1 MMINPLKI
9 ALMISLPLSVSANEK
24 FGGIYLDES
33 VPSEHSQLLK
43 KDLTYLFT
51 NKSELVDSEFQTM
64 AELSKVD
71 GPHMYNWIFNRT
83 KFIVGEDYSFSGRNL
98 VKKKGYVFPSTPV
111 PPSVANR
118 MQSYAGTII
127 MSNSGAELYLTGK
140 LEKVLKGLRLDRQ
153 DVFATSPRVGILQIG
168 EGLFAERF
176 LINKDKES
184 EANKIKRL
192 GTIFHESRHSD
203 GNSEHIGFIHNDCP
217 PGHLLSGLAACENY
231 ANGSYS
237 LEAVALK
244 NLLLNCTSCS
254 VEDNTKLTAS
264 IADALSRVV
273 LRSHVKTEAQ
283 LLEEMKIYKT
293 VIDFYEGYIKNY
305 PTAGAIYIPEQAK
318 IKAKYKE
325 CEDQLKELHTPMVA
339 KKMDAKPEGTFT
351 ETSVEESSRLMN
363 SSLTK

>member
-1 MMINPLKI
+1 MMKTIKL
-9 ALMISLPLSVSANEK
+9 ALIFALPISVHANEK
-24 FGGIYLDES
+24 FGGIYLDS
-33 VPSEHSQLLK
+33 SIPSEHVQLLK
-43 KDLTYLFT
+43 SDFTYLYN
-51 NKSELVDSEFQTM
+51 NKSELVDSEFQSM

-71 GPHMYNWIFNRT
+71 GAHMYNWIFNRA
-83 KFIVGEDYSFSGRNL
+83 KFIVGEDYSFTGRNL
-98 VKKKGYVFPSTPV
+98 VKKKGHIFPATPV

-140 LEKVLKGLRLDRQ
+140 LEKTLKGIRLDRN

-184 EANKIKRL
+184 EANKIKRI
-192 GTIFHESRHSD
+192 GTIFHEARHSD
-203 GNSEHIGFIHNDCP
+203 GHSEHIGFIHSDCP
-217 PGHLLSGLAACENY
+217 PGHLLSGLPACENY

-244 NLLLNCTSCS
+244 NLLLNCNTCS
-254 VEDNTKLTAS
+254 IEDSTKLTAS
-264 IADALSRVV
+264 IADALGRVT

-283 LLEEMKIYKT
+283 LLEEMKTYKT
-293 VIDFYEGYIKNY
+293 VIDFYEDFIAKN
-305 PTAGAIYIPEQAK
+305 PKVGAAYVSELERV
-318 IKAKYKE
+318 KAKYKE
-325 CEDQLKELHTPMVA
+325 CDDQLKELKTPVVA
-339 KKMDAKPEGTFT
+339 KKMDAKPEGTFI
-351 ETSVEESSRLMN
+351 EVSVEESSKLMK